1 MTEEKLCVYKCNV
14 WWIAVIFEYIK
25 RGMISFKAHIYLSS
39 AKIAS
44 DIYEPPMQDV
54 TIACNTDY

>member
-1 MTEEKLCVYKCNV
+1 
-14 WWIAVIFEYIK
+14 
-25 RGMISFKAHIYLSS
+25 MISFKARIYLSS